1 MVEIRV
7 AVDDDTSVHGL
18 MRRLAALFGRSA
30 ISFDRSCNEVRIVSE
45 WESRG
50 VVRVID
56 AVEDW
61 INEDG
66 GEGAT
71 MWIGEHS
78 YRLAGPPLP
87 AGRPMIALEADRR
100 NTLELVQQV
109 SLASRGGVSPQVFLQ
124 RVCGAVA
131 EMFAF
136 DCVTALQFHP
146 EAEEVSEVAVA
157 GDPPAEQECRWAI
170 AWAPLLVRAWESQAL
185 VFVSGDEGGDAG
197 SAFALPLT
205 NADRCLGFL
214 SGNRRGI
221 GSPDER
227 EAAALETVGV
237 VAGTLLD
244 NALAR
249 HEAQQ
254 LDVLK
259 SEFIALAAHELRSP
273 LSSIYGLFIT
283 LDERGEALAES
294 DRLAVRDA
302 LREQTM
308 RMRGLIEQLLDLSR
322 FDLVA
327 VPVSPETL
335 RLRPKIEEVVRTVAG
350 ALPDQVTIAVPPDL
364 EAEVD
369 PNGLDRMLSNLIAN
383 ALRHGKPPVTV
394 MAARRDTH
402 LRLAVEDRG
411 EGVGREFVPRLFD
424 RFTRSAESRGRTDG
438 SGLGLAIARAYARA
452 HGGDIVYE
460 PAVPHGAR
468 FEVVIPLRAPD
479 AGRPESA
486 PQVRASPK
494 LDPPR

>member
-1 MVEIRV
+1 
-7 AVDDDTSVHGL
+7 
-18 MRRLAALFGRSA
+18 
-30 ISFDRSCNEVRIVSE
+30 
-45 WESRG
+45 
-50 VVRVID
+50 
-56 AVEDW
+56 
-61 INEDG
+61 
-66 GEGAT
+66 
-71 MWIGEHS
+71 
-78 YRLAGPPLP
+78 
-87 AGRPMIALEADRR
+87 MIALAADRR
-100 NTLELVQQV
+100 NMLELVREV
-109 SLASRGGVSPQVFLQ
+109 SLAGRGGVSPQVFLE

-131 EMFAF
+131 EVFAF

-157 GDPPAEQECRWAI
+157 GDPPAEREGRWAI
-170 AWAPLLVRAWESQAL
+170 AGTPLLVRAWESQNL
-185 VFVSGDEGGDAG
+185 VLVSAGEGGDVR

-205 NADRCLGFL
+205 NGDRCLGFL

-221 GSPDER
+221 GSPDEG

-237 VAGTLLD
+237 VAATVLD

-249 HEAQQ
+249 QEAQR

-259 SEFIALAAHELRSP
+259 SEFIALAAHELRNP
-273 LSSIYGLFIT
+273 LSSIYGLCVT

-302 LREQTM
+302 VREQTL
-308 RMRGLIEQLLDLSR
+308 RMRRLIEQLLDLSR
-322 FDLVA
+322 FDLVG

-350 ALPDQVTIAVPPDL
+350 ARPDQVTIAVPPDL
-364 EAEVD
+364 EAAVD
-369 PNGLDRMLSNLIAN
+369 PSSLDRMLSNLIAN
-383 ALRHGKPPVTV
+383 ALRHGEPPVTV

-411 EGVGREFVPRLFD
+411 QGVRPEFVPRLFD
-424 RFTRSAESRGRTDG
+424 RFTRSPESRGRTDG

-468 FEVVIPLRAPD
+468 FELVIPLRVPETD
-479 AGRPESA
+479 GPESA
-486 PQVRASPK
+486 PRVRARPK
-494 LDPPR
+494 LDPPS